1 MNPEIAFRRAR
12 VYRFLSDAFLYPADD
27 WTRDLPL
34 LADILRQLQFAGW
47 ELEFG
52 SWDLPTLQSEYR
64 RSLGLTGSMC
74 YETEYG
80 LPHEFRQS
88 QELAD
93 LAGFYHAF
101 GFNVGGVVHER
112 PDHLAAELEFMYAL
126 ALKETY
132 AENNYL
138 SDAVEIC
145 ADAQRKFLRDH
156 LARWI
161 GLFAERVALS
171 APEGVYRALAD
182 FANAFVHAD
191 AELLGVEIQTPPLA
205 QVLPTPLGPDLSCG
219 DCALTESVE

>member
-1 MNPEIAFRRAR
+1 MNSEITFRRAQ
-12 VYRFLSDAFLYPADD
+12 VYRFLSDAFLYPQEN
-27 WTRDLPL
+27 WLEDLTALQP
-34 LADILRQLQFAGW
+34 ILR
-47 ELEFG
+47 ELGVGDFTLAVCEL
-52 SWDLPTLQSEYR
+52 DELQSEYR